1 MHTKTVAALV
11 LSAST
16 LAVAEVAEKRDNY
29 AGDQYYSSL
38 MGELNSLYVP

>member
-11 LSAST
+11 LSASA
-16 LAVAEVAEKRDNY
+16 LAAAEAAEKRDY
-29 AGDQYYSSL
+29 YSGDPYYSSL